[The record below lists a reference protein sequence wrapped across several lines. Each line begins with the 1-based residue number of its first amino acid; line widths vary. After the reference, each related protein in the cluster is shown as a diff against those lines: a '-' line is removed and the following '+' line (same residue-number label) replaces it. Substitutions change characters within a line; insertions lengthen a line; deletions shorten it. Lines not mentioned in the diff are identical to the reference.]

1 MARSLVAVKLIR
13 NDRMARPPLA
23 RMMKLHNELQSR
35 SFPNCR
41 KIALALEVSTKTIQ
55 RDIDFMRDQLGLP
68 IDYDQLQFGFYYTE
82 TVTSFPSIDVS
93 EGEIVALFVAQKAL
107 TQYKGTSFEK
117 QLKASF
123 EKISDGLQNKIN
135 FNWADIDSVIS
146 FKGLG
151 TTTADLNLFE
161 IVSKAVL
168 KSHEVEFEYKKL
180 DSSRHELRKVQP
192 YHLGCIENQWYL
204 FAHDI
209 ARGQLRTF
217 ALPRMRKVKTFGIRF
232 KRPADFSIT
241 DHLSGSFGVFSGHGN
256 HKIRIRFDRFAA
268 QLVCERQWH
277 PSQKIKPG
285 SDGGIELTLQLGSLE
300 EIERWILSWGEHAVV
315 LEPKALVER
324 VQKNVEALTRIYSKI

>member
-1 MARSLVAVKLIR
+1 
-13 NDRMARPPLA
+13 MARPPLV
-23 RMMKLHNELQSR
+23 RMMKLHNELQAR

-41 KIALALEVSTKTIQ
+41 KIAQELEVSTKTIQ

-82 TVTSFPSIDVS
+82 AVTSFPSIDVS

-123 EKISDGLQNKIN
+123 EKISDGLQNKIT

-151 TTTADLNLFE
+151 TTTADLDLFE

-168 KSHEVEFEYKKL
+168 KSHELEFEYKTL
-180 DSSRHELRKVQP
+180 ESPRYELRKVQP

-217 ALPRMRKVKTFGIRF
+217 ALPRMRKVKTSGIRF

-241 DHLSGSFGVFSGHGN
+241 NYLSSSFGVFAGDGN
-256 HKIRIRFDRFAA
+256 YKIRIQFDEFAA
-268 QLVCERQWH
+268 RLVCERQWH
-277 PSQKIKPG
+277 PSQKIKPR
-285 SDGGIELTLQLGSLE
+285 SDGEIEMTLQLGSLE
-300 EIERWILSWGEHAVV
+300 EIERWVLSWGEHAVV

-324 VQKNVEALTRIYSKI
+324 MQNNVEALSRIYSKK

>member
-1 MARSLVAVKLIR
+1 
-13 NDRMARPPLA
+13 MARPPLV
-23 RMMKLHNELQSR
+23 RMMKLHNELQAR

-41 KIALALEVSTKTIQ
+41 KIAQELEVSTKTIQ

-82 TVTSFPSIDVS
+82 AVTSFPSIDVS

-123 EKISDGLQNKIN
+123 EKISDGLQNKIT

-151 TTTADLNLFE
+151 TTTADLDLFE

-168 KSHEVEFEYKKL
+168 KSHELEFEYKKL
-180 DSSRHELRKVQP
+180 ESPRYELRKVQP

-217 ALPRMRKVKTFGIRF
+217 ALPRMRKVKTSGIRF

-241 DHLSGSFGVFSGHGN
+241 NYLSSSFGVFAGDGN
-256 HKIRIRFDRFAA
+256 YKIRIQFDEFAA
-268 QLVCERQWH
+268 RLVCERQWH
-277 PSQKIKPG
+277 PSQKIKPR
-285 SDGGIELTLQLGSLE
+285 SDGEIEMTLQLGSLE
-300 EIERWILSWGEHAVV
+300 EIERWVLSWGEHAVV

-324 VQKNVEALTRIYSKI
+324 MQNNVEALSRIYSKK

>member
-1 MARSLVAVKLIR
+1 MARTIAPVKLVR
-13 NDRMARPPLA
+13 NDRMARPPLV

-41 KIALALEVSTKTIQ
+41 KIAQELEVSTKTIQ

-82 TVTSFPSIDVS
+82 PVTSFPSIEVS
-93 EGEIVALFVAQKAL
+93 EGEVVALFVAQKAL

-123 EKISDGLQNKIN
+123 EKISDGLQNKIT

-151 TTTADLNLFE
+151 TTTADLDLFE

-168 KSHEVEFEYKKL
+168 KSHELEFEYKKL
-180 DSSRHELRKVQP
+180 ESPRHEVRKVQP
-192 YHLGCIENQWYL
+192 YHLACIENQWYL

-217 ALPRMRKVKTFGIRF
+217 ALPRMRKVKTLGVRF

-241 DHLSGSFGVFSGHGN
+241 NYLSSSFGVFAGNGN
-256 HKIRIRFDRFAA
+256 HKIRIQFDEFAA
-268 QLVCERQWH
+268 RLVCERQWH
-277 PSQKIKPG
+277 PSQKIKPL
-285 SDGGIELTLQLGSLE
+285 SDGGVEMSLQLGSLE

-315 LEPKALVER
+315 LEPKALLER
-324 VQKNVEALTRIYSKI
+324 MQKNVQALSRIYFKK